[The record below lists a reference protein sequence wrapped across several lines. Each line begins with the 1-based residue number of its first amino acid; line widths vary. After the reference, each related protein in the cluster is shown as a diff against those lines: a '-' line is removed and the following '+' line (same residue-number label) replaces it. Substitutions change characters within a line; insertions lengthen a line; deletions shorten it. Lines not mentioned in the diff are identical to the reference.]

1 MTRGLVQTPPRSF
14 GEGRVWESLETVTG
28 SVCGTLDRQKR
39 AGATVRRWPASLWS
53 RSGDENVSGR
63 TQQGGRES
71 GVVFWGAV
79 R

>member
-1 MTRGLVQTPPRSF
+1 MTRGLVQAPPRSF

-53 RSGDENVSGR
+53 RSGDEHSREGENQELCSGGSEM
-63 TQQGGRES
+63 T
-71 GVVFWGAV
+71 
-79 R
+79 